1 VERLRATLAPLTEKS
16 DFINAAALVEAAVVK
31 APNDSRIQEYRLQI
45 LAAKAAYEKV
55 LSAIKGA
62 EAVKKRVAQLSKDAW
77 AARNNFLDPNGG
89 FARSQKMR
97 AEAEKLVADSNQE
110 KAEATNEW
118 ESAKSSLSSV
128 LGKPVGP

>member
-1 VERLRATLAPLTEKS
+1 
-16 DFINAAALVEAAVVK
+16 
-31 APNDSRIQEYRLQI
+31 
-45 LAAKAAYEKV
+45 V